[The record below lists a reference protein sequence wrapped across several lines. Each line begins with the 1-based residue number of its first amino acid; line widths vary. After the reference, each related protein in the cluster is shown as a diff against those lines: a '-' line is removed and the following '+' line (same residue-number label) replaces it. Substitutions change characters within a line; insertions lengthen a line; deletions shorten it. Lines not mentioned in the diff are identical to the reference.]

1 MAEPEIA
8 GAVRLNGR
16 TALVS
21 GAGNGLGRAISLA
34 LGARGVRVILCGRHR
49 SSLAE
54 TAHLADTRG
63 FSTRIAIVDV
73 TDADSVMALAQELAD
88 EQISVLVNNAGVGGP
103 VTPLLEIEPAD
114 WDAVFATNVRGM
126 YLMCRAFIPS
136 MIAQGHG
143 DVINLAS
150 VSGKRPLVNRS
161 PYCASKMAV
170 IGLSNTLGVEVGPLG
185 VRVNTLSP
193 GPVRGDRMTRNFALQ
208 AELSGTTPEAAEHDF
223 VSRAALGRLV
233 EESEVGEAVI
243 AMLMM
248 TGLHCADIDLSAGM
262 VAR

>member
-1 MAEPEIA
+1 MDDVTIVGAA
-8 GAVRLNGR
+8 GLEGR

-34 LGARGVRVILCGRHR
+34 LGARGMRVILCGRHEAT
-49 SSLAE
+49 LNE
-54 TAHLADTRG
+54 TARVAAELGFDTRVA
-63 FSTRIAIVDV
+63 TVDV
-73 TDADSVMALAQELAD
+73 ANPESVLALSLELAD
-88 EQISVLVNNAGVGGP
+88 EQISVLINNAGVGGP
-103 VTPLLEIEPAD
+103 VAPLLEIEPSE
-114 WDAVFATNVRGM
+114 WDDVFATNVRGV
-126 YLMCRAFIPS
+126 YLMCRAFIPP
-136 MIAQGHG
+136 MIDRQHG

-150 VSGKRPLVNRS
+150 VSGKRPLVNRT

-170 IGLSNTLGVEVGPLG
+170 IGLSNTLGVEVGKSG

-208 AELSGTTPEAAEHDF
+208 AEISGTTAQQAEHEF